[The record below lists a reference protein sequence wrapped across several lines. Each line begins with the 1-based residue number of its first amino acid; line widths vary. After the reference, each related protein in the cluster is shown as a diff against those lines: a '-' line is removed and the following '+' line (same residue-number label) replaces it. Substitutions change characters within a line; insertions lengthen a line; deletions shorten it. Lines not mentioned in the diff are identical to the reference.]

1 MANTTFKGPVR
12 SQNGFQ
18 EWNGSAWVPV
28 AGGGGGGGS
37 AIYVPNGTT
46 QIILPVPTAPG
57 QQINYVSQVDP
68 VDNWSD
74 ITFTPSANPAVDG
87 SVVYCTL
94 ITSINTDNLYPGGPG
109 SLTVNLYT
117 SYNWT
122 CTASYTGTIVFSG
135 STYDFWY
142 VTIVAFG

>member
-28 AGGGGGGGS
+28 AGGGGGS

-68 VDNWSD
+68 VDNWPD
-74 ITFTPSANPAVDG
+74 ITFTPSANPAVVG
-87 SVVYCTL
+87 SAVYCTL
-94 ITSINTDNLYPGGPG
+94 IRANDVEDWYPGGPG
-109 SLTVNLYT
+109 SLIVDLYD
-117 SYNWT
+117 SFNWT
-122 CTASYTGTIVFSG
+122 CTANYAGTIVFSG
-135 STYDFWY
+135 ITYDFWY